1 MAGVFALLTSPMFTV
16 VCFASMVTVIGALM
30 GSWPSGALVSMS
42 SYSPQSRPVSLNAP
56 SSPAWSSSPL
66 SVMAVGWPSF
76 GVRVHSLPARTSPE
90 SLSVFTQVRVPGIRF
105 HCEYRTVVP
114 AGRVSLSPFW

>member
-1 MAGVFALLTSPMFTV
+1 MAGAFALPTSPMFTV
-16 VCFASMVTVIGALM
+16 VCFASIVTVIGSLM

-56 SSPAWSSSPL
+56 SASAWSRSPL
-66 SVMAVGWPSF
+66 SVTVVGRPSF

-105 HCEYRTVVP
+105 HCAYRTVVP
-114 AGRVSLSPFW
+114 AGRVSLSPF